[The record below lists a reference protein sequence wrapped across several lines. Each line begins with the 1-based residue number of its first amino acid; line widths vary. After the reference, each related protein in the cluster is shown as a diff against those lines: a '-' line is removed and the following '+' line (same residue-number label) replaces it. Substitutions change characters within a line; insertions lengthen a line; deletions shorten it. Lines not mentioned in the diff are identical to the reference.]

1 MCWGPHVRFSDLLGE
16 LTGLILTEEHT
27 VLPMA
32 MIYYNERI
40 QRKFSKEK
48 KKNIRSSPEEIRY
61 KRSSDPVRHNFV
73 SSSMLFKSSFP
84 IQSPRTCFIFPASD
98 RGDMWNVYQDSV
110 SKVFIRMLVTQ
121 ASSARLHTR
130 IPDSWKESRYL
141 VSAALFVQFGH
152 RKPLFSVRK
161 CWEPP
166 QNLHSQISAKGQ
178 TCTQIFLRIAIL
190 SLTWWLF

>member
-1 MCWGPHVRFSDLLGE
+1 MVCWGTPRFPSDLVICRQDLQNSGCNF
-16 LTGLILTEEHT
+16 ILMT
-27 VLPMA
+27 
-32 MIYYNERI
+32 MIYYIKTNKAKSERPC
-40 QRKFSKEK
+40 EW
-48 KKNIRSSPEEIRY
+48 SPEEIRY

-73 SSSMLFKSSFP
+73 SSSMLFKGSFP

-98 RGDMWNVYQDSV
+98 HGDMWNVYQDSV
-110 SKVFIRMLVTQ
+110 SKVFIGMLVTQ

-178 TCTQIFLRIAIL
+178 TCRQIFLRIAIL